1 MLEYFRQAALETTLE
16 AATQELTNDSAYVA
30 MEDAL
35 GLVILTAGGVSPVR
49 VTQVVEQGRLLAH
62 KRR

>member
-1 MLEYFRQAALETTLE
+1 ME
-16 AATQELTNDSAYVA
+16 AATQELTNDSAHVA

-49 VTQVVEQGRLLAH
+49 ATQVVEQGRLLAH